1 MYEYNSHSR
10 AKAVDDALSFWKEQK
25 VLRRVIAAGLSCLY
39 AVSPASRH
47 LIAEG
52 KTLQSQTQQN
62 PDARLLH
69 RLLQA
74 VMEWLQAAK
83 AWLQVRGPFL
93 QSSTAARLQS
103 LLDRVDRLAG
113 EVQALRMHMDI
124 RFENMNMEIHEHIQ
138 AVHNDLREAARGIH
152 QRFDWMEKA
161 TARDCAQV
169 IGEALKLWTLDPHMW
184 SDVMTRVSNGSW
196 FAVTKELWNG
206 RSLPQFWP
214 YASKDIGL
222 PSDSPVQQCGLLA
235 HIKLTGTD
243 AGLIEFLLVGET
255 SVKMDRGRIA
265 KVLRYAQ
272 DIQAY
277 TAYSVVP
284 CVCAHIYPVDVL
296 VHAQANNVVPVQWNP
311 SGRPDCRM
319 SQLDL
324 ANKIQAMAVLP

>member
-74 VMEWLQAAK
+74 VTEWLQAVK

-103 LLDRVDRLAG
+103 LLDGVDRLAG

-161 TARDCAQV
+161 TAR
-169 IGEALKLWTLDPHMW
+169 LRPSHW
-184 SDVMTRVSNGSW
+184 GSLE
-196 FAVTKELWNG
+196 TM
-206 RSLPQFWP
+206 
-214 YASKDIGL
+214 
-222 PSDSPVQQCGLLA
+222 DSGSAYVVRRY
-235 HIKLTGTD
+235 D
-243 AGLIEFLLVGET
+243 A
-255 SVKMDRGRIA
+255 RI
-265 KVLRYAQ
+265 Q
-272 DIQAY
+272 W
-277 TAYSVVP
+277 
-284 CVCAHIYPVDVL
+284 VL
-296 VHAQANNVVPVQWNP
+296 VRRNQRIME
-311 SGRPDCRM
+311 RP
-319 SQLDL
+319 
-324 ANKIQAMAVLP
+324 